1 MGICVPYQFVEKSL
15 SVIGGKYAGGLAVKS
30 GICRFVPAFFY
41 EWQEGF
47 SAYDSVVI

>member
-15 SVIGGKYAGGLAVKS
+15 SVIGSKYARGLAVKS
-30 GICRFVPAFFY
+30 GICWFVPAFFY

-47 SAYDSVVI
+47 LAYDSVVI